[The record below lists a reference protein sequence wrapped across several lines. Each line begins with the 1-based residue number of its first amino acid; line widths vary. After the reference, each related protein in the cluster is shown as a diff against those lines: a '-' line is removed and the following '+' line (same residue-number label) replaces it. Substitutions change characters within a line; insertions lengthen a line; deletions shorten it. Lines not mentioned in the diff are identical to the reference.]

1 MIYILPFIKSSK
13 RELIKVTLILLVH
26 SYTQSNTL
34 SYPYQAMSLRMS
46 KSPQVKTFR
55 VAETPFLLLR
65 RRVPLPPGKP
75 RTAAALKGIVLG
87 DDASTTRF
95 EPYRTIH
102 PCTLSPRCVIE
113 FLSKQTLFIFLHYFV
128 T

>member
-1 MIYILPFIKSSK
+1 
-13 RELIKVTLILLVH
+13 
-26 SYTQSNTL
+26 
-34 SYPYQAMSLRMS
+34 MS

-75 RTAAALKGIVLG
+75 RTAAAYKGTVSG
-87 DDASTTRF
+87 DDANTTRT
-95 EPYRTIH
+95 EPVFTSYRTIH

-113 FLSKQTLFIFLHYFV
+113 FLSTQTLFIFLQYFV

>member
-1 MIYILPFIKSSK
+1 MILNELNAALDIWILISK
-13 RELIKVTLILLVH
+13 REFIKVTLSLLVH
-26 SYTQSNTL
+26 SYTLSNTL
-34 SYPYQAMSLRMS
+34 SHPYQAMSLRMS

-55 VAETPFLLLR
+55 VADTPFLLLR

-75 RTAAALKGIVLG
+75 RTAAAYKGTVSG

-102 PCTLSPRCVIE
+102 PCMLSSPMHE
-113 FLSKQTLFIFLHYFV
+113 
-128 T
+128 